1 MKTLKIET
9 KPSSNYPSSTF
20 SVKKL
25 TRYFHPDDDF
35 REDYTWGEQASLASD
50 PGSAKLPSYLSKRNH

>member
-1 MKTLKIET
+1 MKTLKNET

-25 TRYFHPDDDF
+25 THYFHPDDDF
-35 REDYTWGEQASLASD
+35 REDHTWGEQARSGSV
-50 PGSAKLPSYLSKRNH
+50 PESAKAPGYLSKRSH